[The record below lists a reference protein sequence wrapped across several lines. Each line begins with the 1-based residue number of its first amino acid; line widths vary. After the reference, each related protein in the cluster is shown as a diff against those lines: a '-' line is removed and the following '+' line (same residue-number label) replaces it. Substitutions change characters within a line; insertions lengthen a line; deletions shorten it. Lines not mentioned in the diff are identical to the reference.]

1 VGLQRQRAKVCAK
14 KEENSFAPRTK
25 TNAARFS
32 VKGFVM
38 SVSEQELKFKGQS
51 QEASA
56 ELVAHDANFDVNGMP
71 RINPW
76 LIAITVTMAT
86 FMEVL
91 DTSVANVALPHIAG
105 SLSAGVD
112 EATWVL
118 TSYLVSNAI
127 ILPISPWLGG
137 LIGRKRFYQ
146 LCVIVFTVSSLMC
159 GLAPS
164 LGFLIFFRVLQ
175 GLGGGGLQPTEQ
187 AILFESFPKEKRGM
201 AAAVYGMG
209 VLFAPIIGPT
219 LGGWITDN
227 FTWRWIFFI
236 NIPVGALSVFMT
248 QLVVSDPPYIKALKK
263 KIGKIDTVGL
273 GLLAVGLG
281 FLQVILDKGQR
292 EDWFESG
299 FIWRL
304 TVCSVVALIFFV
316 IWELRTEH
324 PVVNFHILKD
334 RTFSMGM
341 ILIFMTGFVLYGSIV
356 LLPIYLQSLMGYTAM
371 LSGLII
377 SPGGLA
383 SLVLMPVVGTMVSKR
398 VDPRWMIAV
407 GLIITAASVF
417 QMSQFNL
424 DSGFSTFVWP
434 RIVQGIG
441 LAFLFIP
448 VNTAAFAAMSKEK
461 LNEATGLF
469 NLMRNLGGSFGI
481 AIVATLLSRRQQ
493 VHTARLMEHMNS
505 LNPNF
510 QQRYQGV
517 QRFIVG
523 SGVDPITSQ
532 QHSIG
537 LLSGMLQR
545 HALMNSFVEDF
556 WLLGIMMLALLPL
569 VFLMRKPSRDV
580 EVVMP

>member
-25 TNAARFS
+25 SSAARFS

-248 QLVVSDPPYIKALKK
+248 QLVVFDPPYIKALKK

-371 LSGLII
+371 LSGLVI

>member
-1 VGLQRQRAKVCAK
+1 
-14 KEENSFAPRTK
+14 
-25 TNAARFS
+25 
-32 VKGFVM
+32 M
-38 SVSEQELKFKGQS
+38 SSIAQDAFMNETPMPF
-51 QEASA
+51 ASA
-56 ELVAHDANFDVNGMP
+56 SGVPDANFHADGMP

-76 LIAITVTMAT
+76 LIAVTVTMAT

-118 TSYLVSNAI
+118 TSYLISNAI

-146 LCVIVFTVSSLMC
+146 LCVILFTVSSLMC

-164 LGFLIFFRVLQ
+164 LSLLIFFRVLQ

-187 AILFESFPKEKRGM
+187 AILFESFPMEKRGM

-227 FTWRWIFFI
+227 YSWRWIFFI
-236 NIPVGALSVFMT
+236 NIPVGALSVFVT
-248 QLVVSDPPYIKALKK
+248 QMVVFDPPYIKALKK
-263 KIGKIDTVGL
+263 KIGKIDAVGL

-292 EDWFESG
+292 DDWFQSN
-299 FIWRL
+299 FIARM
-304 TVCSVVALIFFV
+304 TVCSVLALIFFV

-324 PVVNFHILKD
+324 PVVSFSVLKD

-356 LLPIYLQSLMGYTAM
+356 LLPIYLQTLMGYTAM
-371 LSGLII
+371 LSGLVI
-377 SPGGLA
+377 SPGGVA
-383 SLVLMPVVGTMVSKR
+383 SLVLMPLVGGLVSKR
-398 VDPRWMIAV
+398 MDPRWMIAI

-417 QMSQFNL
+417 QMSHFDL
-424 DSGFSTFVWP
+424 DCSFSNFIWP
-434 RIVQGIG
+434 RVVQGIG

-448 VNTAAFAAMSKEK
+448 VNTAAFASMPKER
-461 LNEATGLF
+461 LNEGTGLF

-481 AIVATLLSRRQQ
+481 AIVATLLSRREQLQQ
-493 VHTARLMEHMNS
+493 AHLTEQLNPF
-505 LNPNF
+505 NPNF
-510 QQRYQGV
+510 QARMQGLQRMAVAQGMDAA
-517 QRFIVG
+517 G
-523 SGVDPITSQ
+523 A
-532 QHSIG
+532 QHQAVG
-537 LLSGMLQR
+537 LLSGLMQR
-545 HALMNSFVEDF
+545 NAMMNAFVEDF
-556 WLLGIMMLALLPL
+556 WMLGVMMLALLPL
-569 VFLMRKPSRDV
+569 LLFMKKPAENS
-580 EVVMP
+580 EIVMH

>member
-1 VGLQRQRAKVCAK
+1 
-14 KEENSFAPRTK
+14 
-25 TNAARFS
+25 
-32 VKGFVM
+32 M
-38 SVSEQELKFKGQS
+38 SSIS
-51 QEASA
+51 QEGFITEAPGPLQAALESD
-56 ELVAHDANFDVNGMP
+56 ENFFSDGSP
-71 RINPW
+71 RVNPW
-76 LIAITVTMAT
+76 LIAVTVTMAT

-146 LCVIVFTVSSLMC
+146 LCVIIFTVSSLMC

-164 LGFLIFFRVLQ
+164 LGLLIFFRVLQ

-187 AILFESFPKEKRGM
+187 AILFESFPREKRGM

-227 FTWRWIFFI
+227 YSWRWIFFI
-236 NIPVGALSVFMT
+236 NIPVGALSIFMT
-248 QLVVSDPPYIKALKK
+248 QMVVFDPPYIKALKK
-263 KIGKIDTVGL
+263 KIGKIDAVGL

-292 EDWFESG
+292 DDWFESN
-299 FIWRL
+299 FIARM
-304 TVCSVVALIFFV
+304 TICSVAALIFFV

-324 PVVNFHILKD
+324 PVVNFSVLRD
-334 RTFSMGM
+334 RTFSVGM
-341 ILIFMTGFVLYGSIV
+341 IMIFMTGFVLYGSIV
-356 LLPIYLQSLMGYTAM
+356 LLPIYLQGLMGYTAM
-371 LSGLII
+371 LSGLVI
-377 SPGGLA
+377 SPGGIA
-383 SLVLMPVVGTMVSKR
+383 SLVMMPVVGKLLSKR
-398 VDPRWMIAV
+398 YDPRWMIAV
-407 GLIITAASVF
+407 GLIITSASVF
-417 QMSQFNL
+417 QMSHFNL
-424 DSGFSTFVWP
+424 ESSLSTFIWP

-448 VNTAAFAAMSKEK
+448 VNTAAFASMSKEK
-461 LNEATGLF
+461 LNEGTGLF

-493 VHTARLMEHMNS
+493 VQAAHLTEQMS
-505 LNPNF
+505 PLNPNF
-510 QQRYQGV
+510 QIRMQGLQRLLSPGADAATAQT
-517 QRFIVG
+517 RA
-523 SGVDPITSQ
+523 
-532 QHSIG
+532 IG
-537 LLSGMLQR
+537 LLDALLQR
-545 HALMNSFVEDF
+545 NALMNAFVEDF
-556 WLLGIMMLALLPL
+556 WVLGVLMLGLLPL
-569 VFLMRKPSRDV
+569 ILLMRKPDHDA
-580 EVVMP
+580 ELMMH

>member
-1 VGLQRQRAKVCAK
+1 MSALTQDGLMIGG
-14 KEENSFAPRTK
+14 EISSPI
-25 TNAARFS
+25 
-32 VKGFVM
+32 G
-38 SVSEQELKFKGQS
+38 
-51 QEASA
+51 ASTI
-56 ELVAHDANFDVNGMP
+56 DDNFHADGLP

-76 LIAITVTMAT
+76 IIAITVTMAT

-137 LIGRKRFYQ
+137 RMGRKRFYQ
-146 LCVIVFTVSSLMC
+146 LCVILFTVSSLLC

-227 FTWRWIFFI
+227 FSWRWIFFI

-248 QLVVSDPPYIKALKK
+248 QLVVFDPPYIKALKK
-263 KIGKIDTVGL
+263 KVGKIDTVGL

-299 FIWRL
+299 FIWRM
-304 TVCSVVALIFFV
+304 TICSVVALIFFV

-324 PVVNFHILKD
+324 PVVNFHILRD

-371 LSGLII
+371 LSGLVI

-383 SLVLMPVVGTMVSKR
+383 SLLLMPLVGAMVSKR
-398 VDPRWMIAV
+398 VDPRMMIAV
-407 GLIITAASVF
+407 GLIVTAASVF
-417 QMSQFNL
+417 QMSGFNL
-424 DSGFSTFVWP
+424 DASLSAFIWP

-448 VNTAAFAAMSKEK
+448 VNTAAFAAMAKEK
-461 LNEATGLF
+461 LNEGTGLF

-493 VHTARLMEHMNS
+493 VHSARLMEQMNS

-510 QQRYQGV
+510 QLRYQGV
-517 QRFIVG
+517 QQFIAGAGADPSSAHQHTVG
-523 SGVDPITSQ
+523 FLN
-532 QHSIG
+532 G
-537 LLSGMLQR
+537 LLQR
-545 HALMNSFVEDF
+545 NALMNSFVEDF
-556 WLLGIMMLALLPL
+556 WILGVLMLAMLPL
-569 VFLMRKPSRDV
+569 LFFMRKPGKDV
-580 EVVMP
+580 EIMMH